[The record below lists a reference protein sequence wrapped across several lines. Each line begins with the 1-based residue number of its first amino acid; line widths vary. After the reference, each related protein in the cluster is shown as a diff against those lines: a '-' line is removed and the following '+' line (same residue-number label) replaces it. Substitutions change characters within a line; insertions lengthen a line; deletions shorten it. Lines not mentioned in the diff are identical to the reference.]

1 MEITDKEGSCCR
13 SDKTVHD
20 RGEWYIRSMKPDEE
34 ETFLS
39 FLSAWIQDVPV
50 RDRYVWIYQNNPHG
64 KALTW
69 VAVDRQTDRIVGC
82 TSVFPRKMW
91 VHDRIELGSIGA
103 DTYVDPMWR
112 RKGIAEALH
121 RFSLKGMHENDI
133 RLEFGFP
140 LIENLGAFRR
150 AGAYL
155 PGNYVSARLFLS
167 IKPFLMKFK
176 LNGFVPYTILKAL
189 DKVFQQIMV
198 TRALAAH
205 ESKYSVSEFNDFDE
219 SFEVFSQEILP
230 VFKIC
235 CLRDCS
241 YLRWRFLDNPFRK
254 YTLIKMV
261 RNKDSRLIGFAAL
274 EVSEE
279 NAHISE
285 FFTRPEDDIVEAL
298 ITAIIRF
305 GIDNSL
311 RSVSVVT
318 DPSGTYSNGFASL
331 RFRFQHSDQRMLEV
345 LGESG
350 GDALEEL
357 ANWYITYADV
367 DN

>member
-1 MEITDKEGSCCR
+1 MEITDKESSHCR
-13 SDKTVHD
+13 SDETVHD

-34 ETFLS
+34 ESFLS
-39 FLSAWIQDVPV
+39 FLSAWIQHVPV

-82 TSVFPRKMW
+82 TSVFPRKIW

-121 RFSLKGMHENDI
+121 RFSLKGMRENDI

-150 AGAYL
+150 AGAHL
-155 PGNYVSARLFLS
+155 PGTYVAARLFLS
-167 IKPFLMKFK
+167 IKPFLRKLK
-176 LNGFVPYTILKAL
+176 LNGLLPYSILKVL
-189 DKVFQQIMV
+189 DKVFQQITV
-198 TRALAAH
+198 EKALVQYD
-205 ESKYSVSEFNDFDE
+205 SKYSFSEFSGFDE
-219 SFEVFSQEILP
+219 SFEALSMEVLP
-230 VFKIC
+230 MLKIC
-235 CLRDCS
+235 CFRDCS
-241 YLRWRFLDNPFRK
+241 YLRWRFVDNPFRK
-254 YTLIKMV
+254 YTLIKV
-261 RNKDSRLIGFAAL
+261 ERNKNRRLEGFAAL

-285 FFTRPEDDIVEAL
+285 FFARPEDDVFEAL
-298 ITAIIRF
+298 LTAIIRF
-305 GIDNSL
+305 GIDHSL

-318 DPSGTYSNGFASL
+318 NPSGSYGHNLVS
-331 RFRFQHSDQRMLEV
+331 RKFRFQHSDQRMLEV
-345 LGESG
+345 LGDSG
-350 GDALEEL
+350 KDALEDL